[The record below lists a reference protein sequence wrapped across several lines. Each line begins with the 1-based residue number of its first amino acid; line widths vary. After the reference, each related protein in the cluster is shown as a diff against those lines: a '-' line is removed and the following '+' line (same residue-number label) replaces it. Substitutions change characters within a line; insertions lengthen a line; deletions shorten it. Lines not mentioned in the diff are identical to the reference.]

1 MAEPPSPGGGT
12 VRRSSHFVPGA
23 NERLLEKSIATDAD
37 SLVLDLED
45 AVTPDNKDSARATVA
60 GWLADVDFGAKE
72 RVVRINPLDTPWC
85 AADVAETMVSPPDAY
100 LVPKVNNAAEVVELD
115 GMITRWE
122 LELGHPPRGVVL
134 LVLGTE
140 TPQGLLNIGELA
152 RHDRVDALSW
162 GAEDLSAAMGSKANR
177 DASGAF
183 LPVFEYARVMCLV
196 GATAWNKQPL
206 DTVFVDFRD
215 DEGLAAECATSA
227 AMGFTGK
234 ITIHPAQID
243 IVNAAFTPSTA
254 EVADARELLE
264 AFAEAEAA
272 GLMAFAHKGQMV
284 DVPHLTRA
292 RKIVVT
298 AEAIA
303 ERC

>member
-1 MAEPPSPGGGT
+1 MAEPPSPDGGT

-23 NERLLEKSIATDAD
+23 NERMLEKSIATDAD

-45 AVTPDNKDSARATVA
+45 AVTPDNKDSARATV
-60 GWLADVDFGAKE
+60 
-72 RVVRINPLDTPWC
+72 
-85 AADVAETMVSPPDAY
+85 
-100 LVPKVNNAAEVVELD
+100 
-115 GMITRWE
+115 
-122 LELGHPPRGVVL
+122 
-134 LVLGTE
+134 
-140 TPQGLLNIGELA
+140 
-152 RHDRVDALSW
+152 
-162 GAEDLSAAMGSKANR
+162 
-177 DASGAF
+177 
-183 LPVFEYARVMCLV
+183 
-196 GATAWNKQPL
+196 
-206 DTVFVDFRD
+206 FVDFRD

-227 AMGFTGK
+227 ATGFTGK

-284 DVPHLTRA
+284 DMPHLTRA
-292 RKIVVT
+292 RKIVAT

-303 ERC
+303 ARP